1 METSLANL
9 QLDRK
14 SHMENQGTKARRTA
28 TVQTWG
34 EPLWNF
40 MPTTDTGE
48 SLADLGKTSTL

>member
-1 METSLANL
+1 
-9 QLDRK
+9 
-14 SHMENQGTKARRTA
+14 MENQGTKASRTA

-48 SLADLGKTSTL
+48 SLADLGKTSTR